1 MIFMNRIKI
10 AAIDIKNTISE
21 SFGFAN
27 VLLYS
32 ARSNVLYAILFIG
45 VLLLLDWMNIVI
57 TPASLVSRWGIVRWI
72 AELGVDINNVIG
84 VKCVDYF
91 RDILVMVA
99 GVLGVILGLLFT
111 TTISIIAT
119 KYSNIST
126 AISSQVL
133 EQYIMNKYF
142 KLLARTTIS
151 SILFLFILVT
161 GYTPT
166 VLSVFI
172 YTAVSVFSVAAF
184 ITFGQFSIS
193 YFDASRIVSDL
204 ISHNVKAMNRLIANN
219 MRIANNEK
227 YFKSIIRQSNSN
239 IDKIA
244 LIIKESKSPQM
255 SNTSFD
261 DVSESLNDFAI
272 SYSKI
277 KYLIP
282 SVDGWHPKQYK
293 HKRWSE
299 ISGNDEFYNV
309 YKCNGLSLPHS
320 EVADYLSVEKKV
332 IDAQFSILDQMPL
345 NKEYLI
351 QIQNLGKYLQ
361 VLAYQCDIDL
371 FQYFFDKLEIMIKSR
386 LEESISN
393 TETHQLVGLY
403 IGLQVEYLIGAYNN
417 VRSFITV
424 ERIKKLAYTIH
435 HNNTNAELSFPYFVR
450 EWQDSY
456 TKMLCKEIEIESCV
470 KTPLFFTEYKLSAV
484 INGRLQE
491 YASRIIDEV
500 YRRYNSFSGYLK
512 TIDKD
517 TEALLVCYSALNIN
531 VKVGVLIELFGTTL
545 MDLNSL
551 NYKDNKGYGLEA
563 AQEKEENN
571 QHFRATL
578 LDELWDNGIKSMNM
592 NDFDLHDIAGDIY
605 HTLNNDITNLAFNDR
620 SKFTLRLHKYVLYTI
635 YYMQRVRSEHKGTS
649 ELYLASRLYPLIID
663 LFEINSIAI
672 ILFRLHDDNELEKSF
687 WSFWNDLFTEQA
699 EAASFLCTSSFAIY
713 EYINASLC
721 SIDSSLSIQRKR
733 LILDYI
739 SKSGKVEQ
747 QYDKNSWCLSSK
759 YVLTKGSDLYID
771 PIVSSIR
778 NNVLGFTELPEVFVE
793 YYLRTNILLKD
804 NMPKLTQYGQRF
816 DFERDCN

>member
-1 MIFMNRIKI
+1 MNRIKI
-10 AAIDIKNTISE
+10 AATDIKNTISE

-32 ARSNVLYAILFIG
+32 ARSIVLYAILFIG
-45 VLLLLDWMNIVI
+45 FLLLLDRLNVI
-57 TPASLVSRWGIVRWI
+57 ITTASLVSKWDIVRWI
-72 AELGVDINNVIG
+72 AEIGVDINDVIG

-126 AISSQVL
+126 TISSLVL
-133 EQYIMNKYF
+133 EQYIMNRYF
-142 KLLARTTIS
+142 KLLAIMTVA

-166 VLSVFI
+166 FISVSI
-172 YTAVSVFSVAAF
+172 YTLATIFSVAAF

-219 MRIANNEK
+219 MRITNNEK

-255 SNTSFD
+255 SNTSFG

-272 SYSKI
+272 SYSRI

-293 HKRWSE
+293 HRRWSE

-309 YKCNGLSLPHS
+309 YKCNGLSLPHN

-332 IDAQFSILDQMPL
+332 IDAQFSILEQMPL

-351 QIQNLGKYLQ
+351 QIQDLGKYLQ
-361 VLAYQCDIDL
+361 VLAYQCDIEL
-371 FQYFFDKLEIMIKSR
+371 FQYFFDKMEIMIKSR

-393 TETHQLVGLY
+393 TETHQLAGLY

-417 VRSFITV
+417 VGSLITA
-424 ERIKKLAYTIH
+424 ERLQKLAYTIH
-435 HNNTNAELSFPYFVR
+435 HNGTNTELSFPYFVR
-450 EWQDSY
+450 EWQDNY
-456 TKMLCKEIEIESCV
+456 TKMLCKEIEIEGCV
-470 KTPLFFTEYKLSAV
+470 KTPLFFTEYKLSAI
-484 INGRLQE
+484 INDRLQE
-491 YASRIIDEV
+491 YTSRIIDEV
-500 YRRYNSFSGYLK
+500 YRRYNSFSRYLK
-512 TIDKD
+512 TTDKD

-531 VKVGVLIELFGTTL
+531 VKIGVLIELFGATL

-551 NYKDNKGYGLEA
+551 NYKDNKEYKLEA
-563 AQEKEENN
+563 TQEKEENN
-571 QHFRATL
+571 QCFRAAL
-578 LDELWDNGIKSMNM
+578 LDELWNNGIKAMRM
-592 NDFDLHDIAGDIY
+592 NDLDFHDIAGDIY

-620 SKFTLRLHKYVLYTI
+620 SKFTLRLHKYLLYTI

-649 ELYLASRLYPLIID
+649 VLYFASRLYPLIID

-687 WSFWNDLFTEQA
+687 WSFWDDLFSEQA
-699 EAASFLCTSSFAIY
+699 EAAFFLCTSSIATY
-713 EYINASLC
+713 EYTKASLC
-721 SIDSSLSIQRKR
+721 STYSSLSIKRKQS
-733 LILDYI
+733 ILDYI

-747 QYDKNSWCLSSK
+747 QHDKNSWFLSAK
-759 YVLTKGSDLYID
+759 YVLTKGSDLYLD

-778 NNVLGFTELPEVFVE
+778 DNVLGFTELPEVFIE

-804 NMPKLTQYGQRF
+804 NMPKLTQYGQRLE
-816 DFERDCN
+816 FERDCN